1 MKNPRKKPPAF
12 RCGSI
17 LSILQG
23 STLHL
28 HDRVPTEENA
38 TKAEVVEAGG
48 MVTIG
53 SAVGGLVHLEVET
66 AGVAE

>member
-1 MKNPRKKPPAF
+1 MKNPWKKPPAF
-12 RCGSI
+12 LCGSI
-17 LSILQG
+17 LSISQG
-23 STLHL
+23 PTLHL

-38 TKAEVVEAGG
+38 TKAEVVEAGE

-53 SAVGGLVHLEVET
+53 STIGGLVHLEVET